1 MRKRTPLTIVAS
13 LAVLSAAGAA
23 FAAVSFN
30 FNSPLEGAQEAPIPR
45 DTKTRGNAIY
55 MLNRDESAIEYML
68 MVANIE
74 NVFMAH
80 IHQGPRGTAG
90 PIVVWLYP
98 STAPG
103 VQAPKGRGRID
114 GVIAQGDDHGRG
126 PHRPARGSAAVG
138 TGRPVAQRRG
148 VHERPDRRRRPRLER
163 GTRRLPGRG
172 NSRSDQGERV
182 RLSHAT
188 LLAGRAGEPALP

>member
-1 MRKRTPLTIVAS
+1 MRKRTRLIIVAT

-45 DTKTRGNAIY
+45 DTKARGDAVY

-80 IHQGPRGTAG
+80 IHQGPRGAPG

-98 STAPG
+98 STRA
-103 VQAPKGRGRID
+103 GRAGAEGWRSYRRRYR
-114 GVIAQGDDHGRG
+114 ARDDHGRG
-126 PHRPARGSAAVG
+126 PHWPACGSAAVG
-138 TGRPVAQRRG
+138 IGRPATQRRG
-148 VHERPDRRRRPRLER
+148 VHERAHRRRRPRPER

-172 NSRSDQGERV
+172 NSRSDQGERS
-182 RLSHAT
+182 RLSH
-188 LLAGRAGEPALP
+188 GEGARLGPLER

>member
-1 MRKRTPLTIVAS
+1 MRKRTRLTIVAT
-13 LAVLSAAGAA
+13 LAVLIAAGAA

-30 FNSPLEGAQEAPIPR
+30 FNSPLEGAREAPIPR
-45 DTKTRGNAIY
+45 DTKARGNAIY
-55 MLNRDESAIEYML
+55 MLNKDESAIEYML

-103 VQAPKGRGRID
+103 VQAPKGGGRID
-114 GVIAQGDDHGRG
+114 GVIAQGTITAADLTG
-126 PHRPARGSAAVG
+126 P
-138 TGRPVAQRRG
+138 
-148 VHERPDRRRRPRLER
+148 
-163 GTRRLPGRG
+163 
-172 NSRSDQGERV
+172 
-182 RLSHAT
+182 
-188 LLAGRAGEPALP
+188 LAGQPLSALVDLLRNGGAYTNVHTDDGDLVLNEGPGDFPAGEIRGQIKENGPG